1 MVLLRLW
8 VGGCSHGLDLHVLS
22 VDGVEGLVSVDHST
36 EHHRLLGGWRCY
48 GDPHSRSRKHR
59 QNFVLL
65 DISDVCELDDFV
77 PLGAG
82 TGALE
87 TQMTEETN
95 ETLLK
100 TFYRDP
106 SHRLEPE
113 T

>member
-1 MVLLRLW
+1 MIFLN
-8 VGGCSHGLDLHVLS
+8 SHSKKAVKAQGFRDS
-22 VDGVEGLVSVDHST
+22 A
-36 EHHRLLGGWRCY
+36 Y
-48 GDPHSRSRKHR
+48 
-59 QNFVLL
+59 LL

-87 TQMTEETN
+87 TQMTEETK